1 MRKFDEIYDIAA
13 KRKGGTETLE
23 TLIAEHNGHITP
35 PNTDDRWLAQFT
47 KSIFQ
52 AGFNWKVVEHMW
64 AGFEEAFWGFDLDKC
79 AQIDM
84 DDMERL
90 TGDTRIVRNGGKI
103 KAVPVNAQMLLDMG
117 DGSRRAGQVIMNWPE
132 EDYIGLLSHLHKHGS
147 RLGPRTAGYA
157 LRFCG
162 KRNYILSGDVTAALI
177 REGVIDKEPTT
188 KAAKRAVQDAFSMW
202 AEQSGRSHSEISR
215 TLAFSV
221 GV

>member
-13 KRKGGTETLE
+13 KRKGGAKALDV
-23 TLIAEHNGHITP
+23 LIAEHNGHITAL
-35 PNTDDRWLAQFT
+35 NSDERWLAQFT

-64 AGFEEAFWGFDLDKC
+64 DGFEEAFWGFDLTKC

-103 KAVPVNAQMLLDMG
+103 KAVPVNAQMLLDMS
-117 DGSRRAGQVIMNWPE
+117 DANRSAGAVIMDWPD
-132 EDYIGLLSHLHKHGS
+132 EDYVGLLAHLHKYGS

-162 KRNYILSGDVTAALI
+162 KRNYILSNDVTAALI
-177 REGVIDKEPTT
+177 REGVIDKDPTS
-188 KAAKRAVQDAFSMW
+188 KAARRAVQEAFNIW

-215 TLAFSV
+215 TLAFSA